1 IDPYQEQPFLLD
13 PHLENM
19 VKPIIELL
27 RDYIRSVNAHER
39 IISKNAE
46 NYKVQVPGNVKRLFI
61 LMYYIMKIR
70 GFKTIVSDLEPTF
83 YFLVALDPKDYTEWE
98 TRYVLLIWLSLI
110 CMIPFDLKTVDSL
123 AVAGG
128 NKFPLVDHM
137 IDLAKFYL
145 KVTGKERDGAA
156 VLLSRL
162 LTRRDIAEIYLA
174 DYIQWAQDEVRNNK
188 DVFTITGILT
198 SLCAIYKLGQRQTLL
213 PTLDIAWNCLF
224 SFEGDQIFS
233 NNTLVRKMLVKLA
246 QRFGLCYLR
255 PKVASWR
262 YKRGN
267 RSLKDNLEGP
277 LNTKRIDPS
286 NVQQS
291 LKDDVENDEEIPD
304 QIEEIV
310 EILLNGLRNK
320 DTVVRWSAAKG
331 LGRIA
336 QRLPQELAD
345 DIIGSLF
352 ELFSENTY
360 MRKDV
365 LELSAVSDNTW
376 HGACLAVA
384 ELARRGLLLPDR
396 LSEVI
401 PWVSRALKFDL
412 KRGSHSIGTHVRDAA
427 CYVCWSFARAYAPEV
442 LAPHVAEL
450 ANSLVV
456 VSLFDRE
463 VNVRRASS
471 AAFQENVGR
480 LGIFPHGI
488 EIITTADYFTVGN
501 RANAFLEISVKI
513 AEFVEY
519 KHHIIDHLSTVTIS
533 NWDKTIRVLGSK
545 ALHNLTR
552 LDLDY
557 MIGKV
562 LPSLIPH
569 ATSPDMHTRHGA
581 LLAIGEVCLAWSKL
595 QGTDRSWMEKHSS
608 LITSISNIIGSLPK
622 SLFTDFGSEVTVQA
636 AVSHIACLAKAG
648 WSVTDEIMETW
659 NRVVY
664 DLLSRKDE
672 NGQEIAV
679 HAIEALIAQY
689 GIKKEE
695 ILKYSFI
702 IAIIHHC
709 VPSKNVYAKRGYV
722 LALGVIQFDKIPECL
737 EPSVDTLI
745 MSSKLQE
752 TKVWNDPET
761 RRNALISLSVI
772 TRNLGESFKTICTE
786 AIFEEML
793 NAFFTGL
800 EDYSTDS
807 RGDIGSWV
815 REASM
820 NGLSVFC
827 PLIRQL
833 DRSDPNKKQWWS
845 DELSKKVFC
854 KLLKQSV
861 ERIDK
866 IRCCAG
872 RVLIELLYAKSASNG
887 DDWLFN
893 VPDREVLQAILS
905 KYGDLYISFCDCVL
919 MSV

>member
-1 IDPYQEQPFLLD
+1 MQMEYEILEKNDSFEDETCVKESSHFEKASEFFSLLPILLKSADDSVQLDEKQDVEQERNLRKLISLIDPYQEQPFLLD

-19 VKPIIELL
+19 VKPMMELL
-27 RDYIRSVNAHER
+27 RVYIKSANVHELT
-39 IISKNAE
+39 ISKNITD
-46 NYKVQVPGNVKRLFI
+46 YKVQVPGKVKRLFI

-70 GFKTIVSDLEPTF
+70 GFKTVVKFFSHEVSDLEPTF
-83 YFLVALDPKDYTEWE
+83 YFLVALDPNDYTGWE

-156 VLLSRL
+156 VFLSRL

-174 DYIQWAQDEVRNNK
+174 DYIQWAQEAARNNK

-213 PTLDIAWNCLF
+213 PTLDIAWSCLF
-224 SFEGDQIFS
+224 LLEDDGTFS
-233 NNTLVRKMLVKLA
+233 KNTLVRKMLVKLA

-267 RSLKDNLEGP
+267 RSLKDNLGGTSKTE
-277 LNTKRIDPS
+277 RIDPS
-286 NVQQS
+286 NIQES
-291 LKDDVENDEEIPD
+291 LKEDVEDEEEVPE
-304 QIEEIV
+304 QIEEII

-345 DIIGSLF
+345 DIIGSLL

-360 MRKDV
+360 VRDGV

-376 HGACLAVA
+376 HGVCLAVA
-384 ELARRGLLLPDR
+384 ELARRGLLLPER
-396 LSEVI
+396 LTEVI

-412 KRGSHSIGTHVRDAA
+412 KRGSHSIGTHVRDAM
-427 CYVCWSFARAYAPEV
+427 CYVCWSFARAYAPED
-442 LAPHVAEL
+442 LAPHVAEI

-488 EIITTADYFTVGN
+488 EIVTTADYFTVGN
-501 RANAFLEISVKI
+501 RVNAFLEISVKI

-519 KHHIIDHLSTVTIS
+519 RYHIIDHLSTITIS
-533 NWDKTIRVLGSK
+533 NWDKNMRVLGSK

-552 LDLDY
+552 LDLGYIVDR
-557 MIGKV
+557 V
-562 LPSLIPH
+562 LPRLISQ

-581 LLAIGEVCLAWSKL
+581 LLAIGEVCLAWSEL
-595 QGTDRSWMEKHSS
+595 QGADKSWLKKHDSLVTDV
-608 LITSISNIIGSLPK
+608 SNIIGSLPRK
-622 SLFTDFGSEVTVQA
+622 VFTEFGSEVTVQA
-636 AVSHIACLAKAG
+636 ASTYIACLAKAG
-648 WSVTDEIMETW
+648 WPVTEEIVGLW
-659 NRVVY
+659 KNVVY

-672 NGQEIAV
+672 AGQEIAV
-679 HAIEALIAQY
+679 RAVEAL
-689 GIKKEE
+689 
-695 ILKYSFI
+695 
-702 IAIIHHC
+702 
-709 VPSKNVYAKRGYV
+709 V
-722 LALGVIQFDKIPECL
+722 
-737 EPSVDTLI
+737 
-745 MSSKLQE
+745 
-752 TKVWNDPET
+752 
-761 RRNALISLSVI
+761 
-772 TRNLGESFKTICTE
+772 
-786 AIFEEML
+786 
-793 NAFFTGL
+793 
-800 EDYSTDS
+800 
-807 RGDIGSWV
+807 
-815 REASM
+815 
-820 NGLSVFC
+820 
-827 PLIRQL
+827 
-833 DRSDPNKKQWWS
+833 
-845 DELSKKVFC
+845 
-854 KLLKQSV
+854 
-861 ERIDK
+861 
-866 IRCCAG
+866 
-872 RVLIELLYAKSASNG
+872 
-887 DDWLFN
+887 
-893 VPDREVLQAILS
+893 
-905 KYGDLYISFCDCVL
+905 
-919 MSV
+919 